1 VITLDVWAQIR
12 HRYATEKISKGELA
26 KQLGVSRGTV
36 DRALE
41 AERPPKYERKPAGS
55 SFDGYAPQVR
65 ALLVQT
71 PTMPASVLAERVGWT
86 GSASLFRDKVRG
98 LRPEYVPAD
107 PVDRLVHEPGQ
118 AMQCDLW
125 FPHEPLPLGHGQE
138 GKPPVVVMT
147 SAFSGYIQARMLP
160 TRTTFDLLGGMWSLL
175 QEAGAVPKQLVWDN
189 ESGIGQGQL
198 TEPAAA
204 FAGVLGCEIRQ
215 ICDRLGPGTIG
226 IFFQRWLAVLP
237 LPLTDHDADAG
248 YWWSCQCA
256 KS

>member
-12 HRYATEKISKGELA
+12 HRYATEKISKRELA

-55 SFDGYAPQVR
+55 SFDAYAPQVR

-98 LRPEYVPAD
+98 LRPEYMPAD

-125 FPHEPLPLGHGQE
+125 FPHEPLPLGHEQE
-138 GKPPVVVMT
+138 GKPPVWGDERV
-147 SAFSGYIQARMLP
+147 L
-160 TRTTFDLLGGMWSLL
+160 RTHPGQDAADPHDL
-175 QEAGAVPKQLVWDN
+175 
-189 ESGIGQGQL
+189 
-198 TEPAAA
+198 
-204 FAGVLGCEIRQ
+204 
-215 ICDRLGPGTIG
+215 
-226 IFFQRWLAVLP
+226 
-237 LPLTDHDADAG
+237 
-248 YWWSCQCA
+248 
-256 KS
+256 